1 MRFGDFRD
9 GETLGVQPGREL
21 CASAGPGRN
30 FVVFPAA
37 GAARGTPRAVIEWTN
52 PVGRWVERELLLR
65 DLAMRIGV
73 SFFLASRALRESL
86 LSTGLLILAVA
97 VAVGFE
103 VPSAAN
109 LQGYR
114 GELLAQSLDDGF
126 GDVRV
131 RPGRGVVLHDA
142 EALSARLDKVPGVL
156 EATPVL
162 AAPASVR
169 GHGHDTSVT
178 VFGVD
183 PLALHHPYRVIAGQT
198 LRESRDEVLLG
209 ASIAER
215 SGLTV
220 GDQVELRVL
229 LSTYPRLVLDDGG
242 YGVYTLTVRGL
253 VGFGASNGA
262 FVSRSFLAGEMGD
275 DHLAS
280 AVLLHVRDHMAAPAI
295 VPAAAAAAPG
305 AQVRAWMDDSR
316 YLHSSVRAVET
327 LAGASWLMGVLA
339 VGIPVLALLYIS
351 TLNRRR
357 QIGLLTA
364 MGFTR
369 VDLFVTFLLQALIL
383 GAAGVAVGG
392 LVAVALVRYL
402 VAHPIFDWQ
411 SFVVRPVL
419 TVHDLV
425 RTAVAI
431 LGTVLI
437 AGSYPAW
444 RAARLDPSRILR
456 GIE

>member
-1 MRFGDFRD
+1 
-9 GETLGVQPGREL
+9 
-21 CASAGPGRN
+21 
-30 FVVFPAA
+30 
-37 GAARGTPRAVIEWTN
+37 
-52 PVGRWVERELLLR
+52 
-65 DLAMRIGV
+65 MRIV
-73 SFFLASRALRESL
+73 IAFFLALRGLRESV
-86 LSTGLLILAVA
+86 LSTALMIVAVA

-103 VPSAAN
+103 VPSVAN

-114 GELLAQSLDDGF
+114 RELLAQSLTDGF
-126 GDVRV
+126 GDIRV
-131 RPGRGVVLHDA
+131 RPGHGVVLHDA
-142 EALSARLDKVPGVL
+142 DSVVARLSRLPEVI

-162 AAPASVR
+162 GAPASVR
-169 GHGHDTSVT
+169 AHGHATSLSVL
-178 VFGVD
+178 GVE
-183 PLALHHPYRVIAGQT
+183 PHAGHHPYRLIAGQP
-198 LRESRDEVLLG
+198 LDGSAGEVLLG

-215 SGLTV
+215 FGVAL

-229 LSTYPRLVLDDGG
+229 LSSYPRLVLDDGG

-253 VGFGASNGA
+253 VGFGASDSA
-262 FVSRSFLAGEMGD
+262 FVARSFLASEMGD
-275 DHLAS
+275 DGAAS
-280 AVLLHVRDHMAAPAI
+280 AVLLHIRDHMAAPAI
-295 VPAAAAAAPG
+295 VPAVVRAVPDE
-305 AQVRAWMDDSR
+305 QVRAWMDDSP
-316 YLHSSVRAVET
+316 YLRSSVRAVET
-327 LAGASWLMGVLA
+327 LAGASWWMGVLA

-369 VDLFVTFLLQALIL
+369 ADLFLTFLLQALIL
-383 GAAGVAVGG
+383 GAAGVMVGG

-419 TVHDLV
+419 TARDLARTV
-425 RTAVAI
+425 LAILATAVVA
-431 LGTVLI
+431 GT
-437 AGSYPAW
+437 YPAW

>member
-1 MRFGDFRD
+1 
-9 GETLGVQPGREL
+9 
-21 CASAGPGRN
+21 
-30 FVVFPAA
+30 
-37 GAARGTPRAVIEWTN
+37 
-52 PVGRWVERELLLR
+52 
-65 DLAMRIGV
+65 MRIGV
-73 SFFLASRALRESL
+73 SLFLASRGLRESL
-86 LSTGLLILAVA
+86 LSTGLVISAVA

-114 GELLAQSLDDGF
+114 GELLAQSLEDGF

-131 RPGRGVVLHDA
+131 RPGHGVVLHDA
-142 EALSARLDKVPGVL
+142 DELSAQLAKVPSVL

-169 GHGHDTSVT
+169 GHGHATT
-178 VFGVD
+178 LTLFGVE
-183 PLALHHPYRVIAGQT
+183 PQAAHHPYRLIAGQP
-198 LRESRDEVLLG
+198 LAEGNDGVLLG
-209 ASIAER
+209 AAIAER
-215 SGLTV
+215 FGVTI

-242 YGVYTLTVRGL
+242 YGVYSLTVRGL
-253 VGFGASNGA
+253 VGFGASDGA

-275 DHLAS
+275 DSVAS
-280 AVLLHVRDHMAAPAI
+280 AVLLHVRDHMHAPAI
-295 VPAAAAAAPG
+295 VPAVALMAPG
-305 AQVRAWMDDSR
+305 AQVRAWMDDSP
-316 YLHSSVRAVET
+316 YLNSSVRAVET

-351 TLNRRR
+351 ILNRRR

-369 VDLFVTFLLQALIL
+369 VDLFVTFLLQAAIL

-392 LVAVALVRYL
+392 LLAVALVRYL

-419 TVHDLV
+419 TAHDMA
-425 RTAVAI
+425 RTAAAI
-431 LGTVLI
+431 LGTVLV

>member
-1 MRFGDFRD
+1 
-9 GETLGVQPGREL
+9 
-21 CASAGPGRN
+21 
-30 FVVFPAA
+30 
-37 GAARGTPRAVIEWTN
+37 
-52 PVGRWVERELLLR
+52 
-65 DLAMRIGV
+65 MRIGV
-73 SFFLASRALRESL
+73 SLFLASRGLRESL
-86 LSTGLLILAVA
+86 LSTGLMILAVA

-114 GELLAQSLDDGF
+114 GELLAQSLEDGF

-131 RPGRGVVLHDA
+131 RPGHGVVLHDA
-142 EALSARLDKVPGVL
+142 DELSAQLAKVPSVL

-169 GHGHDTSVT
+169 GHGHATT
-178 VFGVD
+178 LTLFGVE
-183 PLALHHPYRVIAGQT
+183 PQAAHHPYRLIAGQP
-198 LRESRDEVLLG
+198 LQGGNDEVLLG
-209 ASIAER
+209 ASVAER
-215 SGLTV
+215 FGVTI
-220 GDQVELRVL
+220 GDRVELRVL

-242 YGVYTLTVRGL
+242 YGVYSLTVRGL
-253 VGFGASNGA
+253 VGFGASDGA

-275 DHLAS
+275 DSIAS
-280 AVLLHVRDHMAAPAI
+280 AVLLHVRDHMHAPAI
-295 VPAAAAAAPG
+295 VPAVALMAPG
-305 AQVRAWMDDSR
+305 AQVRAWMDDSP
-316 YLHSSVRAVET
+316 YLNSSVRAVET

-351 TLNRRR
+351 ILNRRR

-369 VDLFVTFLLQALIL
+369 VDLFVTFLLQAVIL
-383 GAAGVAVGG
+383 GAAGVVVGD
-392 LVAVALVRYL
+392 LLAVALVRYL

-419 TVHDLV
+419 TAHDMA
-425 RTAVAI
+425 RTAAAI

-444 RAARLDPSRILR
+444 RAARLDPSLILR

>member
-1 MRFGDFRD
+1 
-9 GETLGVQPGREL
+9 
-21 CASAGPGRN
+21 
-30 FVVFPAA
+30 
-37 GAARGTPRAVIEWTN
+37 
-52 PVGRWVERELLLR
+52 
-65 DLAMRIGV
+65 MRIGV
-73 SFFLASRALRESL
+73 AFFLARRGLRESL
-86 LSTGLLILAVA
+86 LSTALMVIAVA

-114 GELLAQSLDDGF
+114 TELLAQSLDSGF

-131 RPGRGVVLHDA
+131 RPGRGVSLHDA
-142 EALSARLDKVPGVL
+142 DALAARLAKLPDVV

-162 AAPASVR
+162 GAAASVSGG
-169 GHGHDTSVT
+169 GHSTSLT
-178 VFGVD
+178 IFGVD
-183 PLALHHPYRVIAGQT
+183 PHASRHPYRVIAGLPLDGGSDQ
-198 LRESRDEVLLG
+198 VLLG

-215 SGLTV
+215 FGISV

-242 YGVYTLTVRGL
+242 YGVYKLTVRGL
-253 VGFGASNGA
+253 IGFGASDGA
-262 FVSRSFLAGEMGD
+262 FVARSFLAGEMGD
-275 DHLAS
+275 DGAAS
-280 AVLLHVRDHMAAPAI
+280 AVLVHTRDHRDAQAV
-295 VPAAAAAAPG
+295 VPAAMLVAPG
-305 AQVRAWMDDSR
+305 AEVRSWMDDSP
-316 YLHSSVRAVET
+316 YLRSSVRAVET

-351 TLNRRR
+351 TLHRRR

-369 VDLFVTFLLQALIL
+369 ADLFVTFLLQALIL
-383 GAAGVAVGG
+383 GAAGVLVGG
-392 LVAVALVRYL
+392 LAAFGLVRYL
-402 VAHPIFDWQ
+402 VAHPIFNWQ
-411 SFVVRPVL
+411 GFVVRPVL
-419 TVHDLV
+419 TFGDMARTTGAILA
-425 RTAVAI
+425 TAV
-431 LGTVLI
+431 V